1 MEVIS
6 VVLANGEDYV
16 DTQAYKAPKDQAQA
30 EWLANQRLAIE
41 NLEKANRVKDDF
53 LANLSHELNTPL
65 TIVYGYSEMLNLGKD
80 YPEEVR
86 DYSREIHESAEK
98 LNDYVH
104 DLMLMTY
111 MESNLKVVKSN
122 VSISQ
127 LVSTAIKQNTNLI
140 DKKQIQLALN
150 TFDDLELY
158 GDKILLEK
166 SISAVLKNAI
176 IYNKQSGL
184 VNILVRKRDL
194 KTLNHTYYGIEIKIS
209 DTGIGI
215 AEEFHQKIFE
225 KFFRIDSSLT
235 YEVSGV
241 GVGLYIARKIVEIS
255 LLSQ

>member
-1 MEVIS
+1 M
-6 VVLANGEDYV
+6 
-16 DTQAYKAPKDQAQA
+16 
-30 EWLANQRLAIE
+30 AIE

-184 VNILVRKRDL
+184 VNIVVRKRDL

-215 AEEFHQKIFE
+215 PEEFHQKIFE

-241 GVGLYIARKIVEIS
+241 GVGLYIARKIVEIHGGS
-255 LLSQ
+255 LEMKSELGIGSEFTISLPVSK

>member
-1 MEVIS
+1 
-6 VVLANGEDYV
+6 
-16 DTQAYKAPKDQAQA
+16 
-30 EWLANQRLAIE
+30 
-41 NLEKANRVKDDF
+41 
-53 LANLSHELNTPL
+53 
-65 TIVYGYSEMLNLGKD
+65 
-80 YPEEVR
+80 
-86 DYSREIHESAEK
+86 
-98 LNDYVH
+98 
-104 DLMLMTY
+104 MLMTY

-215 AEEFHQKIFE
+215 AEEF
-225 KFFRIDSSLT
+225 
-235 YEVSGV
+235 
-241 GVGLYIARKIVEIS
+241 ARKIVEIHGGS
-255 LLSQ
+255 LEMKSELGIGSEFTISLPVSK